1 MALLALDMGYKAR
14 PTGIALLARVVQTLL
29 HRQKRIAHVFPSSN
43 YKAQII
49 KAKKWR
55 HTPPRQYSK
64 AKGRKF
70 YLVWG

>member
-1 MALLALDMGYKAR
+1 
-14 PTGIALLARVVQTLL
+14 
-29 HRQKRIAHVFPSSN
+29 VFPCSN

-49 KAKKWR
+49 KSKKWR
-55 HTPPRQYSK
+55 HMPPRQYSK